1 VLGAAAVAVAG
12 LFGLMA
18 SWCARPYNLTTQ
30 LIGGRFAPG
39 QFEIQGIVP
48 AGYAAFAF
56 AAAATAGV
64 LIGRTLPAFAAARYA
79 IQRWVRPHY
88 AAPLRLNVPLTSN
101 QGPQITPTRDGLT
114 IGINSP
120 APRTAGSTGS
130 GP

>member
-1 VLGAAAVAVAG
+1 MAVAG

-18 SWCARPYNLTTQ
+18 SWWARPYNLTTQ

-64 LIGRTLPAFAAARYA
+64 LIGRTLPAMAAGLAAFAGARLA
-79 IQRWVRPHY
+79 VRDWVRPHLM
-88 AAPLRLNVPLTSN
+88 APVRLSLPLN
-101 QGPQITPTRDGLT
+101 YGGGGGFRG
-114 IGINSP
+114 
-120 APRTAGSTGS
+120 TG
-130 GP
+130 GRPC